1 MACYL
6 YYIISKYI
14 IGYNLLDFRKISK
27 DIGIELVID
36 NKGIPEKK
44 GIGGSAAL
52 CTSIASCLLLLFY
65 QDNSLIHSSKV
76 TFSSFSFILLV
87 FR

>member
-36 NKGIPEKK
+36 NQGIPEKK

-65 QDNSLIHSSKV
+65 QDSSLFHSSKV
-76 TFSSFSFILLV
+76 IFYPFLLIL
-87 FR
+87 

>member
-1 MACYL
+1 MYS
-6 YYIISKYI
+6 IISKYI
-14 IGYNLLDFRKISK
+14 ILYDLFNFRKFSK
-27 DIGIELVID
+27 DIGIDLVID
-36 NKGIPEKK
+36 NQGIPEKK

-76 TFSSFSFILLV
+76 IFFHLFLL
-87 FR
+87 FF